1 MPQSRLEHSHSGNK
15 QRRSPVLFWV
25 KKHIRKKKANYDK
38 LVALEKENMEK
49 ERIIVYPY
57 IPNSTPAVKEQMLK
71 EVEAKGAEDFF
82 KDIPKKLRLK
92 KNVNLPKPL
101 LSEYS
106 LRRNIEGILSKNKTC
121 QEYLNFLGA
130 GCWQH
135 YVPAVCDEVN
145 QRAEFLTA
153 YAGEPYEDHG
163 RFQAL
168 FEYAS
173 MMGELLNM
181 DVVNVPTYD
190 WMQAAAT
197 SIRMASRITG
207 RPEVFVSRTTGTDEL
222 SKIKDYCKPDI
233 EVKLLDYDLETG
245 QLNLNSLKAR
255 ISPKTA
261 AVYFKNPSYLGSIE
275 AHGDEISKIAHDNGS
290 LCIVGVD
297 PISLGILVPPIEY
310 GADIVCG
317 DLQPLGIHMQFGGG
331 HAGFIA
337 TRDEEKYVMEYPSRL
352 FGIAPTSVE
361 GEYGFGDVAYKRTS
375 FALRE
380 EGKEFVG
387 TAAALWGLTAGVYLA
402 LMGPQG
408 MREVGE
414 GIMLRS
420 HYAMSQISKVE
431 GVKCPVFKSSH
442 FKEFVVNFDGTG
454 KTVAEIN
461 KALLKRKIFGGKDLT
476 KEFPELGNSSLC
488 CITEIRTKYEIDRLV
503 SALEEAI
510 K

>member
-1 MPQSRLEHSHSGNK
+1 MSK
-15 QRRSPVLFWV
+15 
-25 KKHIRKKKANYDK
+25 
-38 LVALEKENMEK
+38 EKTT
-49 ERIIVYPY
+49 VYPY
-57 IPNSTPAVKEQMLK
+57 IPNSVPTAKDRMLK
-71 EVEAKGAEDFF
+71 EVGAKSVEDFF
-82 KDIPKKLRLK
+82 EDIPEKLRLK
-92 KNVNLPKPL
+92 KMNLPEPL

-106 LRRNIEGILSKNKTC
+106 LRRHIEKILSKNKTC

-135 YVPAVCDEVN
+135 HVPAVCDEVN
-145 QRAEFLTA
+145 QRGEFLTA
-153 YAGEPYEDHG
+153 YAGEPYDDHG

-190 WMQAAAT
+190 WLQAAAT

-207 RPEVFVSRTTGTDEL
+207 RREVLVSRTISADKL
-222 SKIKDYCKPDI
+222 LKIRDYCKPEM
-233 EVKLLDYDLETG
+233 EVKLLDYDSKTG
-245 QLNLNSLKAR
+245 QLDLNSLKAE
-255 ISPKTA
+255 ISSKTA
-261 AVYFKNPSYLGSIE
+261 AVYFENPSYLGFIE
-275 AHGDEISKIAHDNGS
+275 VHGNEITKIVHDHGAI
-290 LCIVGVD
+290 CIVGVD
-297 PISLGILVPPIEY
+297 PISLGILTPPIEY

-317 DLQPLGIHMQFGGG
+317 DLQPLGMHMQSGGG

-361 GEYGFGDVAYKRTS
+361 GEYGFGDVAYERTS

-387 TAAALWGLTAGVYLA
+387 TAAALWGITAGVCLA

-414 GIMLRS
+414 GIMQRS
-420 HYAMSQISKVE
+420 RYAMLQISKIR
-431 GVKCPVFKSSH
+431 GISCPVFQSAH
-442 FKEFVVNFDGTG
+442 FKEFVVNFDGTSR
-454 KTVAEIN
+454 TVAEIN
-461 KALLKRKIFGGKDLT
+461 EDLLRHRIFGGKDLT
-476 KEFPELGNSSLC
+476 KEFPQLGNGALYC
-488 CITEIRTKYEIDRLV
+488 VTEVHTKDDIDRLAN
-503 SALEEAI
+503 ALKEVVD
-510 K
+510 